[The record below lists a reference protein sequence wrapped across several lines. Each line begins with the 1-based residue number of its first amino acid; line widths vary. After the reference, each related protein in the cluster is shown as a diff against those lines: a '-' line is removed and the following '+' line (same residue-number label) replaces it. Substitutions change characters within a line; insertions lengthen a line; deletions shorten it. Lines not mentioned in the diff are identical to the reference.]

1 MRRHSDM
8 VSEMLAVQCY
18 GVKTCPLKSRYFQ
31 SSVSIN
37 PIQALH
43 ICNLAGPDV
52 VHHRDGKFSSG
63 MHVFCPYIHCN
74 FKNSQFQTTGKF
86 PAGKLL
92 NFISNNMLNFFL
104 PRIKLVTG
112 YFFRVHA
119 ESPPLQSQ
127 APPVR
132 WRVSRHDHGC
142 PPGRGLPTNDR
153 ATGCNMQSIATTAGH
168 IAGMVTRYLSCRL
181 KSRVDLSREKEN
193 MS

>member
-8 VSEMLAVQCY
+8 VSEMLTVQCY

-104 PRIKLVTG
+104 PSINLN
-112 YFFRVHA
+112 
-119 ESPPLQSQ
+119 L
-127 APPVR
+127 
-132 WRVSRHDHGC
+132 
-142 PPGRGLPTNDR
+142 LR
-153 ATGCNMQSIATTAGH
+153 ATFSEFMLNHLHSNHKHRRYDGESLDMTMVVPQVEVCRPMTERRGAICNPSQPQQATLQVWSQDTYH
-168 IAGMVTRYLSCRL
+168 
-181 KSRVDLSREKEN
+181 VD
-193 MS
+193 